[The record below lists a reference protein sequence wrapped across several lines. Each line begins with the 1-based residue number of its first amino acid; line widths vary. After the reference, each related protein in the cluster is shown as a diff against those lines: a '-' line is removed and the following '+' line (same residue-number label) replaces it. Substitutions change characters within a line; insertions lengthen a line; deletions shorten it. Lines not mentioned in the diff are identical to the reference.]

1 VIVVDS
7 SAIIAVLRKEV
18 CSGPCLHVLTE
29 ERLLLISAATFA
41 ETLIVAGRK
50 GIALEAA
57 ALIEQFGCEVI
68 PFTDG
73 SARQASDAYSRWGKG
88 VHPAK
93 LNLGDC
99 FAYALARDRD
109 CPLLFIGND
118 FSKTDITPALD
129 QRG

>member
-1 VIVVDS
+1 MIVVDS

-18 CSGPCLHVLTE
+18 GSGPCLHVLTE
-29 ERLLLISAATFA
+29 ERLLLISASTFA

-50 GIALEAA
+50 GIDFEAA

-68 PFTDG
+68 PFPDG